1 MSKTVDQRVVEM
13 EFDNKQFEKNVETSM
28 STLDKLKEK
37 LNLNNAAK
45 SFEELDKAANKV
57 DMSGLGAAVE
67 TVQVKFS
74 ALETIA
80 MTALANITNSAMNAG
95 KQLISSLSIDQVS
108 SGWDKYAQKTT
119 SVATLVA
126 QGYDQSVVDEQL
138 ARLNWFTDETS
149 YDFTEMVS
157 SISKFTATG
166 QTLEESVSAM
176 EGIANWAALSGQNA
190 TTASRAMYQL
200 SQAMGAGLM
209 RLEDYKSIQNVSMDT
224 DEFRQKCLDAAVALG
239 TLKKNS
245 DGTYQSLVA
254 TSKAGK
260 EAFSKSQF
268 ATNLT
273 QGLWLT
279 SDVMMEV
286 FKQYGSA
293 VDQIYEYAEE
303 KSITA
308 SEAIEELEG
317 SLDEFGLKAFRAAQE
332 AKTFSDA
339 IDATKDAVS
348 TGWMNTF
355 ELIFGNYE
363 QQRVL
368 WTDLANE
375 LYDVFAS
382 SAEARN
388 ELLEGW
394 NKLGGRDALIEAF
407 SNTWKA
413 IKSVVTPIKEAFREI
428 FPPTTAEQLYTITE
442 RLRGFTEKLVLSAEA
457 SEKLKKVAKAVFS
470 VLKKLKT
477 MFVESAKMVKNWI
490 DAFLKIPQ
498 VQTAIA
504 TISTAVQTAVS
515 KSGEYLKL
523 GSDKILEFIETL
535 QNVDNISFDNI
546 QQTWKNFTANLK
558 NNTKATISEL
568 LPFNNIFSTLSSVS
582 AQAEQNVSAALSGI
596 SSDVDSVCE
605 SIGQTAEK
613 VTGYLS
619 ENIGFG
625 EIATVGLGAGMIVI
639 IRKVA
644 ASIKTLISPLEI
656 LTKIGNS
663 ANNLLTAA
671 TKALNTWS
679 SQKAQN
685 SRVILSVAIAIG
697 VLAGSLY
704 ALSNCNQAHLW
715 SAVGA
720 MSVLMAVITGLYF
733 AISKIG
739 VVTNFGNSVKNLSL
753 VLISFAASVWILADA
768 LEKVNGLDHTTLED
782 DAAALGAIIIAFGVA
797 VAIISKYGAA
807 LQMGAF
813 AILALAASVRIIV
826 DGLKELS
833 GLTFDTTAVNTM
845 IGALGVL
852 GLLAIAC
859 KNIGV
864 GTGIAI
870 VGAAIALNLVIAAFK
885 QLETINTDK
894 ILDNIESLAGVFIA
908 MVGLVFATQKVS
920 GSAWQA
926 GVAILGMATA
936 LILVC
941 VAMKML
947 SGMDASGL
955 RQAKNTVTQI
965 FVVFAL
971 VAAASKTVGQHAW
984 QAGVMLLM
992 MSGALVI
999 VAAAVVALSKV
1010 DNAGMDRALGIV
1022 TVLEIL
1028 FAGLIAV
1035 TYFAK
1040 DCKATLLMI
1049 AVTIGIL
1056 AISLGALAAIK
1067 AENLKAATFALSA
1080 VMVAFG
1086 VLILVSQYAADS
1098 VKAMGVIAVLG
1109 LIVGGIGAIFY
1120 LLKDVPAEQTLGVA
1134 ASISLVLLSISASLW
1149 ILQSVKG
1156 LTAHAIAGALGMTLV
1171 VAALAAIFGVFATLT
1186 EGTDMSSI
1194 LPLAES
1200 ISLLLIAMSASLWLL
1215 AGVGTVAP
1223 AALAGIGVL
1232 VAFIGS
1238 LTAFAV
1244 VFGDLVALG
1253 MEKLTNGLPAIA
1265 TNLSKFA
1272 ENLAPFLAAIQQI
1285 TPDTATTLKTFISA
1299 ISDLLGASFWSN
1311 ISSKIFGEDDL
1322 SGWKTKLENFGD
1334 AINAFA
1340 EKTKGITYE
1349 SIKGAIEAGSGIAKM
1364 AKELPNDG
1372 GVISWFT
1379 GNNNIGEF
1387 ATGLSS
1393 YADALSA
1400 FYDNTNKIKYEDI
1413 EGSLKVAETLA
1424 QIGAALPN
1432 SGGVVSWFTGN
1443 NDMDDFG
1450 DQLQKFGEGI
1460 NAYVNAVK
1468 DITEDQITA
1477 AQNTIPVAQSLADVT
1492 ALLPNTGGA
1501 IGDII
1506 GNNDPGYFGS
1516 QLEAFGQGIKA
1527 YAVAVNGIGL
1537 YSQSALDSVPVAED
1551 VVGLCKLLP
1560 KSGGIIGDIFG
1571 SQDPADFGSQL
1582 GAFGEGIK
1590 AYSQAVDGIGTTNTM
1605 PLVNAITKLAENSD
1619 SIKEFDKML
1628 SEISNMTTFK
1638 TNLGLFGDALR
1649 VYSLAVTGITGT
1661 EAINATN
1668 AVSEMV
1674 PMFDIIKSID
1684 DLVGNNRLANFGNEL
1699 SNLGVSLK
1707 TYCNT
1712 VADLNATGIEN
1723 GNAVLDTVEAL
1734 ANFGDSIKTITDTIT
1749 SQELLETFKSAGQ
1762 TWMNQ
1767 IVLGMDTNAD
1777 LASSKAKTIASDVAA
1792 KFKTRW
1798 ASAWQA
1804 GKYLVKGFAEGI
1816 RENANLAARAARAV
1830 AEAATDAFED
1840 ELDEHSPSKVG
1851 YRIGDYLGIGFANG
1865 IYDNVSSSYKAGTSI
1880 AASAK
1885 EGLQNAVSKINSL
1898 IESGIDTQPTI
1909 RPILDL
1915 SQAQAGASQ
1924 LSALLSKNQAMSIST
1939 GMAASK
1945 EATEIQNGGTGATTG
1960 NTFTF
1965 TQNNYSPKALSR
1977 IEIYRQTK
1985 NQFSAMKG
1993 LVST

>member
-28 STLDKLKEK
+28 STLDKLKAK

-80 MTALANITNSAMNAG
+80 MTALANITNSVMNTG
-95 KQLISSLSIDQVS
+95 KQLVSSLSIDQVS

-119 SVATLVA
+119 AVQTLVNSTGLSMEEID
-126 QGYDQSVVDEQL
+126 GYLKKLIWYS
-138 ARLNWFTDETS
+138 DETS
-149 YDFTEMVS
+149 YGLTDMVTALSSMVS
-157 SISKFTATG
+157 VGGDIK
-166 QTLEESVSAM
+166 TLIPM
-176 EGIANWAALSGQNA
+176 IEGVANA
-190 TTASRAMYQL
+190 TAY
-200 SQAMGAGLM
+200 
-209 RLEDYKSIQNVSMDT
+209 
-224 DEFRQKCLDAAVALG
+224 
-239 TLKKNS
+239 
-245 DGTYQSLVA
+245 
-254 TSKAGK
+254 AGK
-260 EAFSKSQF
+260 GASQF
-268 ATNLT
+268 AHVMQYAVT
-273 QGLWLT
+273 QAYTTGYMGVNDWRTIEGMGINSKAL
-279 SDVMMEV
+279 VE
-286 FKQYGSA
+286 
-293 VDQIYEYAEE
+293 
-303 KSITA
+303 SIIKA
-308 SEAIEELEG
+308 GEELGKIEKGAVTAASYRNSLAEKWVDMDVLEKGFTEFALVTEDIYKGIQEG
-317 SLDEFGLKAFRAAQE
+317 TFESYTEGLEEIGDKYGTVAYRAAASSRE
-332 AKTFSDA
+332 AKTFAEA
-339 IDATKDAVS
+339 IDATKDAVA
-348 TGWMNTF
+348 TGWMETF
-355 ELIFGNYE
+355 EIIFGNYDE
-363 QQRVL
+363 AKVL
-368 WTDLANE
+368 WTSLADTMYE
-375 LYDVFAS
+375 VFA
-382 SAEARN
+382 AGKEERN
-388 ELLEGW
+388 KLLEQW
-394 NKLGGRDALIEAF
+394 KTLGGRDALIESF
-407 SNTWKA
+407 SNVWKA

-442 RLRGFTEKLVLSAEA
+442 RLRDFTAKLELSAEA
-457 SEKLKKVAKAVFS
+457 SDKLKKVAKAVFS

-477 MFVESAKMVKNWI
+477 MFIESIKMVKGWI
-490 DAFLKIPQ
+490 DAFLRSPL
-498 VQTAIA
+498 VQTAMA
-504 TISTAVQTAVS
+504 TISSAVQSAVT
-515 KSGEYLKL
+515 KCGEYFNIASEAIQK
-523 GSDKILEFIETL
+523 FIESFKGI
-535 QNVDNISFDNI
+535 DNISFENI

-558 NNTKATISEL
+558 SNTKATVSEL
-568 LPFNNIFSTLSSVS
+568 LPFNNIFSTLSTVS

-639 IRKVA
+639 IRKLA
-644 ASIKTLISPLEI
+644 ASIKTLISPLDL
-656 LTKIGNS
+656 LTEIGNS
-663 ANNLLTAA
+663 AKKVLDAT

-685 SRVILSVAIAIG
+685 SRVILSVAVAIG
-697 VLAGSLY
+697 VLAGSLW

-720 MSVLMAVITGLYF
+720 MAALMAVIGGLYF
-733 AISKIG
+733 AVSKIG
-739 VVTNFGNSVKNLSL
+739 VIANLGVSIQNLSRL
-753 VLISFAASVWILADA
+753 LIAFAASVWILADA
-768 LEKVNGLDHTTLED
+768 LEKVNELDHSTLD
-782 DAAALGAIIIAFGVA
+782 DDFAALGAIILSFGAA

-807 LQMGAF
+807 LQMGALSV
-813 AILALAASVRIIV
+813 LALAASVRIIV
-826 DGLKELS
+826 GSLKELS
-833 GLTFDTTAVNTM
+833 GLAFNTTAVNTM
-845 IGALGVL
+845 IGALGVI

-870 VGAAIALNLVIAAFK
+870 AGAAIALNLVITAFK

-894 ILDNIESLAGVFIA
+894 ILGNIESLAGVFIA
-908 MVGLVFATQKVS
+908 MVGLVVATQKVS

-926 GVAILGMATA
+926 GVAILGMASA

-941 VAMKML
+941 VAMRML
-947 SGMDASGL
+947 SGMNASGL

-965 FVVFAL
+965 FAVFAL
-971 VAAASKTVGQHAW
+971 VAAASKTVGKYAW

-1022 TVLEIL
+1022 TVLEVL

-1040 DCKATLLMI
+1040 ECKATLMMI
-1049 AVTIGIL
+1049 AVTIGVL
-1056 AISLGALAAIK
+1056 AIALGALSAIN

-1109 LIVGGIGAIFY
+1109 LIVGGIGAMFY

-1149 ILQSVKG
+1149 ILESVKG
-1156 LTAHAIAGALGMTLV
+1156 LTAHAVAGALGMTLV
-1171 VAALAAIFGVFATLT
+1171 VAGLAAILGVFATLT

-1194 LPLAES
+1194 LTLAES

-1215 AGVGTVAP
+1215 AGVGTIAP

-1244 VFGDLVALG
+1244 VFGDLVTLG
-1253 MEKLTNGLPAIA
+1253 MEKLTSGLPAIA

-1272 ENLAPFLAAIQQI
+1272 ENLAPFLTAIQQI
-1285 TPDTATTLKTFISA
+1285 TPATATALKIFISA
-1299 ISDLLGASFWSN
+1299 VSDLLGASFWNN

-1340 EKTKGITYE
+1340 KKTEGITYDG
-1349 SIKGAIEAGSGIAKM
+1349 IKGALEAGVGIAEM
-1364 AKELPNDG
+1364 AKALPNNK
-1372 GVISWFT
+1372 GVIGLFT
-1379 GNNNIGEF
+1379 GNNDIGEF

-1393 YADALSA
+1393 YATALAA
-1400 FYDNTNKIKYEDI
+1400 FYDNTNKIKYKDI

-1424 QIGAALPN
+1424 QIGSSLPN
-1432 SGGVVSWFTGN
+1432 SGKLISMFVGDN
-1443 NDMDDFG
+1443 KMDDFG
-1450 DQLQKFGEGI
+1450 GQLQKFGEGI

-1468 DITEDQITA
+1468 DITNDQITA

-1492 ALLPNTGGA
+1492 ALLPNTGGI
-1501 IGDII
+1501 IGGIL
-1506 GNNDPGYFGS
+1506 GNNDAGSFGS

-1537 YSQSALDSVPVAED
+1537 YSQSALDSVPIAED
-1551 VVGLCKLLP
+1551 VIRICNMLP
-1560 KSGGIIGDIFG
+1560 KSGSIIGNIFG
-1571 SQDPADFGSQL
+1571 TQDAANFGSQL
-1582 GAFGEGIK
+1582 QSFGEGIK
-1590 AYSQAVDGIGTTNTM
+1590 AYSVAVDGASTTNTM
-1605 PLVNAITKLAENSD
+1605 PLVNAISKLAENSD

-1628 SEISNMTTFK
+1628 SEIDNMSAFK
-1638 TNLGLFGDALR
+1638 VNLGLFGNALR
-1649 VYSLAVTGITGT
+1649 VYSLAVSGITGT
-1661 EAINATN
+1661 EAVNATN
-1668 AVSEMV
+1668 AVAEML
-1674 PMFDIIKSID
+1674 PMFDSIKSLD
-1684 DLVGNNRLANFGNEL
+1684 DLTGSERLSNFGNEL
-1699 SNLGVSLK
+1699 TNLGWSLWA
-1707 TYCNT
+1707 YCNT
-1712 VADLNATGIEN
+1712 VAGLNTTGIEN

-1734 ANFGDSIKTITDTIT
+1734 AHFGDSIKSITDTIT

-1777 LASSKAKTIASDVAA
+1777 LASSKAKSVASDVAA
-1792 KFKTRW
+1792 AFKTRW
-1798 ASAWQA
+1798 AAAWSA

-1816 RENANLAARAARAV
+1816 RENKNLAAKAARAV
-1830 AEAATDAFED
+1830 ADAAIDAFEE

-1865 IYDNVSSSYKAGTSI
+1865 LYDNVSSSYKAGTSI